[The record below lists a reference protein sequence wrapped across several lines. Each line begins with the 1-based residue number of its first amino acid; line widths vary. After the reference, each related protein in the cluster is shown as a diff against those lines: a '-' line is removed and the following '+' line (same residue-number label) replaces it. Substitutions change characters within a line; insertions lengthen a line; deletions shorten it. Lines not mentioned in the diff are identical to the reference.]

1 MARTRALDYDEK
13 RQAILH
19 VSAAVI
25 ADRGVERASMSQIA
39 SECGVS
45 KALLYHYYTNKEELV
60 FDILYSYLVS
70 LDAVIADADDA
81 DMPPVHRLR
90 HLVHTTLVHYRYAD
104 NHHKVQLGAM
114 RALPQD
120 KVDSLREIER
130 SIVHRFAAIIGDVN
144 PALAAG
150 RPQLMPVTMSLFGM
164 MNWAYMWFHDDG
176 PLSRDDLA
184 ELITNLILDGVRSL
198 EDSPRPVIRPSSP
211 SADLGTADHSPAP

>member
-39 SECGVS
+39 AECGVS

-70 LDAVIADADDA
+70 LEEVIADADEPE
-81 DMPPVHRLR
+81 MPPVHRLR
-90 HLVHTTLVHYRYAD
+90 TLVHTTLVHYRYAD

-114 RALPQD
+114 RALPPD
-120 KVDSLREIER
+120 KVDTLREIER
-130 SIVHRFAAIIGDVN
+130 SIVDRFAAIIGDVN
-144 PALAAG
+144 PALAGG
-150 RPQLMPVTMSLFGM
+150 RLQLMPVTMSLFGM
-164 MNWAYMWFHDDG
+164 MNWAYMWFDDDG

-184 ELITNLILDGVRSL
+184 ELITGLILDGIRAVPEGPRS
-198 EDSPRPVIRPSSP
+198 VIRQPSST
-211 SADLGTADHSPAP
+211 DQGTTDHSPVP

>member
-19 VSAAVI
+19 VSAGVI
-25 ADRGVERASMSQIA
+25 ADRGVERASMSHIA

-70 LDAVIADADDA
+70 LDGVVADADDPA
-81 DMPPVHRLR
+81 MPPLDRLR

-114 RALPQD
+114 RALPPD
-120 KVDSLREIER
+120 KVETLREIER
-130 SIVHRFAAIIGDVN
+130 SIVYRFADVIGQVN
-144 PALAAG
+144 PALVDD
-150 RPQLMPVTMSLFGM
+150 RSRLMPVTMSLFGM

-176 PLSRDDLA
+176 PLSRDDLSD
-184 ELITNLILDGVRSL
+184 LISRLILDGVRSL
-198 EDSPRPVIRPSSP
+198 QGDRWTVTHPLPSTDRGP
-211 SADLGTADHSPAP
+211 ADHSPAP